1 MLASEASNRFGWAL
15 FRVQPKLHM
24 AVHIVLLALKS
35 TMSSRNDLLQLKL
48 HTCINMKKPRPQ
60 GWKSNTT
67 SKIPMARSL

>member
-48 HTCINMKKPRPQ
+48 HTCINMKK
-60 GWKSNTT
+60 T
-67 SKIPMARSL
+67 